1 MRDHI
6 HQDWSQM
13 AAELDGA
20 IKEVRLGTPKV
31 IAAVYAMA

>member
-1 MRDHI
+1 
-6 HQDWSQM
+6 M

-31 IAAVYAMA
+31 IAAFYAMA